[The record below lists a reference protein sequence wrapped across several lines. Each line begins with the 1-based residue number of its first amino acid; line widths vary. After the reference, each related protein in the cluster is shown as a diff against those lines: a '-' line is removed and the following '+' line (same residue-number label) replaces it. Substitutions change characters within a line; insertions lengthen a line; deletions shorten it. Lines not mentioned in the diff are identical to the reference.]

1 MLTDG
6 EVVTFI
12 QAVAKKFGRNGDWT
26 NLTWSDGVDIRYQ
39 QLHETNN
46 PTYNDVRFL
55 NDGKVLPRLTHLTF
69 TYDMCKMPGKDKP
82 IWELSN
88 LDSPDTDNII
98 FSGRW
103 FTYLFKRRGR
113 YNLKLTLEDSNGNV
127 NTVSKNILIIR

>member
-1 MLTDG
+1 
-6 EVVTFI
+6 
-12 QAVAKKFGRNGDWT
+12 
-26 NLTWSDGVDIRYQ
+26 
-39 QLHETNN
+39 
-46 PTYNDVRFL
+46 
-55 NDGKVLPRLTHLTF
+55 
-69 TYDMCKMPGKDKP
+69 MCKIPGKDKP

-88 LDSPDTDNII
+88 LDSPDTDNIT